1 MKDNQE
7 KKIQGQKIKELFDL
21 CCDQPK
27 DQQESLILNSDYS
40 EDIKLKVRKLLQYNS
55 KDIELTEAI
64 IDSVQVSLD
73 VKPIKS
79 GMTIGSYILQSSIGE
94 GGQGEVWL
102 AHRKEGDFN
111 HKVAIKFLKPVHDQK
126 DLIRFQNER
135 ELLATL
141 KHANIAQLLDGGELE
156 DNRPYMVLELIEGLP
171 IIDYIQNMKLGIKAQ
186 LLCFLQI
193 CDAISY
199 AHSHSVIHRD
209 IKPSNVLVTNEGDV
223 KLIDFG
229 IAKFLDKE
237 DSKTQTLPIMTLAY
251 SSPEQVTGATISTA
265 TDIYTLGLLLYEM
278 LTGQRAQAVHT
289 DVPFELIHEITD
301 QTPILPS
308 LVIPSIDYKRI
319 YLNKQ
324 LKGDLD
330 NLILMAVRKEP
341 YRRYPTV
348 NAMAKDVKNYLD
360 KKPLLAVGDSWLY
373 KTKKLINRNPSAS
386 VLSLLVIGFMV
397 ALPMVLISNQDKIRS
412 QRDLAIAAEKTAQ
425 EQSIISKRTT
435 DFLVNILES
444 ASPLANKGEAIYLDD
459 VLLNAERQL
468 SLGLDNQPKIKAN
481 LLTKLAGINHHL
493 SKDDKSIEYY
503 LNALKI
509 YEQQDDEVQKLYIL
523 GQLAITYHFNGDYG
537 NRDIYKLKA
546 IKQSAKITDQYELG
560 WHQARIATL
569 AFFVDDFDYINATT
583 PETLSL
589 LKKNNIEDP
598 ELLGRLYNELAL
610 AQSDENNEMALSY
623 ITSAMNFAEIQNG
636 KMYPKYQSRRVT
648 KAAILMDM
656 HRYDEAEV
664 ILLKSLE
671 DGKKLYTTKHPAYSH
686 VLEKIGSF
694 YHDKGRFSET
704 EKIYKEAINITINAG
719 DKNNASYVVQINNL
733 AYLYEDSGDLEKAE
747 SLYRESLG
755 LRKIVYGEKTVR
767 VATSQANLARTLA
780 KLGKHQEAKL
790 LLAEAMPVYTSKNK
804 SNLHNNIILSAIE
817 ITEKN
822 NRSGCKTGLL
832 MIDKLIPEVNKIS
845 EKSWRRMNAELWL
858 GELADRCNDKETAK
872 QLLNAAKE
880 KSKTIYADN
889 SDGQIMIQNK
899 VDSILNKI

>member
-27 DQQESLILNSDYS
+27 DQQEPLLSNSDYS
-40 EDIKLKVRKLLQYNS
+40 EDIKVKVRKLLQYNS

-79 GMTIGSYILQSSIGE
+79 GMKIGSYVLQHVIGE

-141 KHANIAQLLDGGELE
+141 KHANIAQLLDGGELA

-171 IIDYIQNMKLGIKAQ
+171 IIEYIQNKKLGIKAQ

-193 CDAISY
+193 SQAISY

-209 IKPSNVLVTNEGDV
+209 IKPSNVLVTNDGVV

-237 DSKTQTLPIMTLAY
+237 ETKTQTLPIMTLAY

-289 DVPFELIHEITD
+289 DVPFELIHEITE
-301 QTPILPS
+301 QTPTLPS
-308 LVIPSIDYKRI
+308 RVIPSIDYKRI

-341 YRRYPTV
+341 HRRYPTA

-360 KKPLLAVGDSWLY
+360 NKPLMAVGDSWLY
-373 KTKKLINRNPSAS
+373 KTQKFITRNPTVSA
-386 VLSLLVIGFMV
+386 LSLLLIGFMI
-397 ALPMVLISNQDKIRS
+397 ALPLVLISNQEKIKS
-412 QRDLAIAAEKTAQ
+412 QRDLALAAEKKEH
-425 EQSIISKRTT
+425 EQSVIATRTT

-444 ASPLANKGEAIYLDD
+444 ASPLGNKGEAIYLDD

-481 LLTKLAGINHHL
+481 LLTKLASINHHL
-493 SKDDKSIEYY
+493 SKEGKSIEYY
-503 LNALKI
+503 LDALKI
-509 YEQQDDEVQKLYIL
+509 YEQQNDEIQKLYIL
-523 GQLAITYHFNGDYG
+523 GQLAITYHFNGEYK
-537 NRDIYKLKA
+537 NRDIYKTQA
-546 IKQSAKITDQYELG
+546 IQQSLKITDQYELG
-560 WHQARIATL
+560 WHQARMATL
-569 AFFVDDFDYINATT
+569 AFFVDDFDYINETT
-583 PETLSL
+583 PKTLAL
-589 LKKNNIEDP
+589 LNQNKIDDP
-598 ELLGRLYNELAL
+598 DLLGRLYNELAL
-610 AQSDENNEMALSY
+610 AQNGVNDEQALSY
-623 ITSAMNFAEIQNG
+623 MTTAMNFAEIKHG
-636 KMYPKYQSRRVT
+636 KMYPKYQSRRAT
-648 KAAILMDM
+648 KATILMKL

-671 DGKKLYTTKHPAYSH
+671 DAKKLYTKKHKAYSL
-686 VLEKIGSF
+686 VLERIGSY
-694 YHDKGRFSET
+694 YHDKGRFTET
-704 EKIYKEAINITINAG
+704 EKIYKEAVDITMNAG
-719 DKNNASYVVQINNL
+719 GKDNANYVVQINNL
-733 AYLYEDSGDLEKAE
+733 AYLYDDSGQFEQAVKLF
-747 SLYRESLG
+747 RESLI
-755 LRKIVYGEKTVR
+755 LRKIIYGEKTYR
-767 VATSQANLARTLA
+767 VATSRANLARSLA
-780 KLGKHQEAKL
+780 KVGEFDEAKS
-790 LLAEAMPVYTSKNK
+790 LLAEAMPIYDSKNK
-804 SNLHNNIILSAIE
+804 TNLYNEITLTAIE
-817 ITEKN
+817 IGDLSNKST
-822 NRSGCKTGLL
+822 CITGLR
-832 MIDKLIPEVNKIS
+832 MIDKLIPKVNEVS
-845 EKSWRRMNAELWL
+845 EKSWHRMNAELWL
-858 GELADRCNDKETAK
+858 GELAHKCQGKDTAT
-872 QLLNAAKE
+872 QLLKAAKV
-880 KSKTIYADN
+880 KSKSIYADN
-889 SDGQIMIQNK
+889 SDGQKLIQNK
-899 VDSILNKI
+899 VDSLLRKL